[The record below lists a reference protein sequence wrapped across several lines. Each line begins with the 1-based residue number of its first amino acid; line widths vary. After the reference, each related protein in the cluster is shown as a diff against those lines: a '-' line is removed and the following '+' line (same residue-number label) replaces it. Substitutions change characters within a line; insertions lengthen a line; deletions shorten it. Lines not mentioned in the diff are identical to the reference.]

1 MSPPAAIRHR
11 DGFTFVELL
20 LAIALSALVA
30 GILGMLIHGLLITS
44 HSQTQRQQGPFSAR
58 AALRTLSREVACAFV
73 PPVQDRV
80 PLTLTTSTA
89 PGEPVVRLAF
99 FVPLRPVPPP
109 PYPHAFDIQ
118 HVAYEVHNLGHH
130 QRELRRISA
139 PCSGPLTNAPVTNRL
154 FRGPFTLS
162 LVAMSNDT
170 AHVEWPPPDTTP
182 PVLPA
187 ALQFSLHLDG
197 QPAAFHTEALIQ
209 CAHGIRSPLERTPP
223 PAEAPDLPPAN

>member
-109 PYPHAFDIQ
+109 PTRTHS
-118 HVAYEVHNLGHH
+118 
-130 QRELRRISA
+130 ISTTSPTRSITWA
-139 PCSGPLTNAPVTNRL
+139 TTNANC
-154 FRGPFTLS
+154 
-162 LVAMSNDT
+162 
-170 AHVEWPPPDTTP
+170 
-182 PVLPA
+182 
-187 ALQFSLHLDG
+187 
-197 QPAAFHTEALIQ
+197 AAF
-209 CAHGIRSPLERTPP
+209 PP
-223 PAEAPDLPPAN
+223 